1 VEAGQRV
8 ADRATIRGGR
18 PCPTC
23 RASKGSLVNQA
34 TSASDPISVTSDDAT
49 TTTTVLVADGRPVVR
64 AGLAAILAQADVQ
77 LSGEC
82 GLEDT
87 VETVTS
93 QRPDVLV
100 VGLRE
105 DDPETFRVVATA
117 KAVHEDLHALVVADG
132 ATVIDLREAVIAG
145 VDSFLLSSVPADDL
159 RDAVERT
166 ARGERIVSPSIAM
179 QLAGSWRQEPRDS
192 GASALTAREL
202 EVLQLLAEGLTN
214 QQVGTRLG
222 LSART
227 VKTHVQNLLVKL
239 DVPDRTGAV
248 ARAFRLGLI
257 R

>member
-1 VEAGQRV
+1 VNPMTPAPVAPPEATEV
-8 ADRATIRGGR
+8 AA
-18 PCPTC
+18 
-23 RASKGSLVNQA
+23 
-34 TSASDPISVTSDDAT
+34 

-64 AGLAAILAQADVQ
+64 AGLGAVLG
-77 LSGEC
+77 GET
-82 GLEDT
+82 LELLGGCSLEET
-87 VETVTS
+87 VERVTAD
-93 QRPDVLV
+93 RPQVLV
-100 VGLRE
+100 VGLRD

-117 KAVHEDLHALVVADG
+117 KAVQDDLHALVVADG

-145 VDSFLLSSVPADDL
+145 VDSFLLSSVSAEEL

-166 ARGERIVSPSIAM
+166 GRGERIVSPSIAM
-179 QLAGSWRQEPRDS
+179 QLAGSWRQEPRES

>member
-1 VEAGQRV
+1 VTGSSSVAGGAEAS
-8 ADRATIRGGR
+8 ATAGERGAAGR
-18 PCPTC
+18 P
-23 RASKGSLVNQA
+23 
-34 TSASDPISVTSDDAT
+34 SDAQLT
-49 TTTTVLVADGRPVVR
+49 TTILIADARPVVR
-64 AGLAAILAQADVQ
+64 AGLRAILADAELLGD
-77 LSGEC
+77 C
-82 GLEDT
+82 GLEEAVDH
-87 VETVTS
+87 VT
-93 QRPDVLV
+93 RLEPAVLV
-100 VGLRE
+100 AGLRD

-117 KAVHEDLHALVVADG
+117 KALRDDLHVLVVADG

-145 VDSFLLSSVPADDL
+145 VDSFLLTSAPADEL
-159 RDAVERT
+159 RDAVART

-179 QLAGSWRQEPRDS
+179 QLAGTWRQEPREA
-192 GASALTAREL
+192 GASALTPREL

-214 QQVGTRLG
+214 QQVGSRLG

>member
-1 VEAGQRV
+1 VTGSSSVAGGAEAS
-8 ADRATIRGGR
+8 ATPGERGAATR
-18 PCPTC
+18 P
-23 RASKGSLVNQA
+23 
-34 TSASDPISVTSDDAT
+34 SDAQLT
-49 TTTTVLVADGRPVVR
+49 TTILIADARPVVR
-64 AGLAAILAQADVQ
+64 AGLRAILADAELLGD
-77 LSGEC
+77 C
-82 GLEDT
+82 GLEEAVDH
-87 VETVTS
+87 VT
-93 QRPDVLV
+93 RLEPAVLV
-100 VGLRE
+100 AGLRD

-117 KAVHEDLHALVVADG
+117 KALRDDLHVLVVADG

-145 VDSFLLSSVPADDL
+145 VDSFLLTSAPADEL
-159 RDAVERT
+159 RDAVART

-179 QLAGSWRQEPRDS
+179 QLAGTWRQEPREA
-192 GASALTAREL
+192 GASALTPREL

-214 QQVGTRLG
+214 QQVGSRLG

>member
-1 VEAGQRV
+1 LTGSSSVAGGAEA
-8 ADRATIRGGR
+8 
-18 PCPTC
+18 
-23 RASKGSLVNQA
+23 S
-34 TSASDPISVTSDDAT
+34 AT
-49 TTTTVLVADGRPVVR
+49 TGDRGAAARPSDAQLTTTILIADARPVVR
-64 AGLAAILAQADVQ
+64 AGLRAILADAELLGD
-77 LSGEC
+77 C
-82 GLEDT
+82 GLEEAVDH
-87 VETVTS
+87 VT
-93 QRPDVLV
+93 RLEPAVLV
-100 VGLRE
+100 AGLRD

-117 KAVHEDLHALVVADG
+117 KALRDDLHVLVVADG

-145 VDSFLLSSVPADDL
+145 VDSFLLTSAPADEL
-159 RDAVERT
+159 RDAVART

-179 QLAGSWRQEPRDS
+179 QLAGTWRQEPREA
-192 GASALTAREL
+192 GASALTPREL

-214 QQVGTRLG
+214 QQVGSRLG

>member
-1 VEAGQRV
+1 MAQSGQYTGGSDASATAGERPTAARP
-8 ADRATIRGGR
+8 ADT
-18 PCPTC
+18 
-23 RASKGSLVNQA
+23 KL
-34 TSASDPISVTSDDAT
+34 
-49 TTTTVLVADGRPVVR
+49 TTTVLIADARPVVR
-64 AGLAAILAQADVQ
+64 AGLRAILADAD
-77 LSGEC
+77 LLGDC
-82 GLEDT
+82 GLDEAVDH
-87 VETVTS
+87 VT
-93 QRPDVLV
+93 RLEPAVLV
-100 VGLRE
+100 AGLRD

-117 KAVHEDLHALVVADG
+117 KALRDDLHVLVVADG

-145 VDSFLLSSVPADDL
+145 VDSFLLTSAPAEEL
-159 RDAVERT
+159 RDAVART

-179 QLAGSWRQEPRDS
+179 QLAGTWRQEPREA
-192 GASALTAREL
+192 GASALTPREL

-214 QQVGTRLG
+214 QQVGSRLG

>member
-1 VEAGQRV
+1 VKPV
-8 ADRATIRGGR
+8 
-18 PCPTC
+18 
-23 RASKGSLVNQA
+23 
-34 TSASDPISVTSDDAT
+34 TSASDNPAASAAEASAPA
-49 TTTTVLVADGRPVVR
+49 TTTVLVADGRPVMR
-64 AGLAAILAQADVQ
+64 AGLATVLGSADVE
-77 LSGEC
+77 LAGEC
-82 GLEDT
+82 SLEQT
-87 VETVTS
+87 VERVTAE
-93 QRPDVLV
+93 RPDVLV

-117 KAVHEDLHALVVADG
+117 KAVHEELHALVVADG

-145 VDSFLLSSVPADDL
+145 VDSFLLSSVTAEDL

-214 QQVGTRLG
+214 QQVGSRLG

>member
-1 VEAGQRV
+1 VDTDTPAESPASRPGSATGAG
-8 ADRATIRGGR
+8 
-18 PCPTC
+18 
-23 RASKGSLVNQA
+23 AS
-34 TSASDPISVTSDDAT
+34 T
-49 TTTTVLVADGRPVVR
+49 TTTTVLVADARPVVR
-64 AGLAAILAQADVQ
+64 AGLRAVLGGSDELEVI
-77 LSGEC
+77 GE
-82 GLEDT
+82 GAFTET
-87 VETVTS
+87 VEHVTRS
-93 QRPDVLV
+93 SPDVLV
-100 VGLRE
+100 VGLRD

-117 KAVHEDLHALVVADG
+117 KAVHEELTALVVADG

-145 VDSFLLSSVPADDL
+145 VDSFLLSTVSTEEL
-159 RDAVERT
+159 CDAVART

-214 QQVGTRLG
+214 QQVGSRLG

>member
-1 VEAGQRV
+1 MNPATPASEALAPR
-8 ADRATIRGGR
+8 R
-18 PCPTC
+18 
-23 RASKGSLVNQA
+23 
-34 TSASDPISVTSDDAT
+34 DALP
-49 TTTTVLVADGRPVVR
+49 TTTTVLVADSRPVVR
-64 AGLAAILAQADVQ
+64 AGLAAILGGADVA

-82 GLEDT
+82 GLEET
-87 VETVTS
+87 VERVTAE
-93 QRPDVLV
+93 QPDVLV

-117 KAVHEDLHALVVADG
+117 KAIHDDLHALVVADG

-145 VDSFLLSSVPADDL
+145 VDSFLLSTVAAEDL

-179 QLAGSWRQEPRDS
+179 QLAGSWRQEPRES

>member
-1 VEAGQRV
+1 MQSSSPPVGAPDVVVDVSG
-8 ADRATIRGGR
+8 
-18 PCPTC
+18 
-23 RASKGSLVNQA
+23 
-34 TSASDPISVTSDDAT
+34 DPVV
-49 TTTTVLVADGRPVVR
+49 TTTVLVCDARPVFR
-64 AGLAAILAQADVQ
+64 AGLRAILGDRDITADCAPERAVEQ
-77 LSGEC
+77 
-82 GLEDT
+82 
-87 VETVTS
+87 VETL
-93 QRPDVLV
+93 QPAVLV
-100 VGLRE
+100 AGLRD

-117 KAVHEDLHALVVADG
+117 KALREDLRVLVVADG

-145 VDSFLLSSVPADDL
+145 VDSFLLTSAGANEL
-159 RDAVERT
+159 RDAVTRT
-166 ARGERIVSPSIAM
+166 ARGERIISPSIAM
-179 QLAGSWRQEPRDS
+179 QLAGSWRNEPRDA
-192 GASALTAREL
+192 GASALTPREL

>member
-1 VEAGQRV
+1 MNPTTPAPD
-8 ADRATIRGGR
+8 APAATA
-18 PCPTC
+18 PT
-23 RASKGSLVNQA
+23 
-34 TSASDPISVTSDDAT
+34 TSTSP
-49 TTTTVLVADGRPVVR
+49 TTTVMVADGRPVVR
-64 AGLAAILAQADVQ
+64 AGLGAVLGADDID
-77 LSGEC
+77 LLGSC
-82 GLEDT
+82 SLEET
-87 VETVTS
+87 VEQVAAT
-93 QRPDVLV
+93 RPQVLV
-100 VGLRE
+100 VGLRD

-117 KAVHEDLHALVVADG
+117 KAVHEGLHALVVADG

-145 VDSFLLSSVPADDL
+145 VDSFLLSSVTPEEL

-166 ARGERIVSPSIAM
+166 AHGERIVSPSIAM
-179 QLAGSWRQEPRDS
+179 QLAGSWRQEPRES

>member
-1 VEAGQRV
+1 MNPTTPSPEAPT
-8 ADRATIRGGR
+8 ALDEASTTRA
-18 PCPTC
+18 
-23 RASKGSLVNQA
+23 
-34 TSASDPISVTSDDAT
+34 

-64 AGLAAILAQADVQ
+64 AGLGTVLEGGAIEL
-77 LSGEC
+77 LGGCS
-82 GLEDT
+82 LEET
-87 VETVTS
+87 VERVTADEP
-93 QRPDVLV
+93 QVLV
-100 VGLRE
+100 VGLRD

-117 KAVHEDLHALVVADG
+117 KAVHEGLHALVVADG

-145 VDSFLLSSVPADDL
+145 VDSFLLSSVTAEEL

-166 ARGERIVSPSIAM
+166 GRGERIVSPSIAM
-179 QLAGSWRQEPRDS
+179 QLAGSWRQEPRES

>member
-1 VEAGQRV
+1 MNPTTPAPDAPTAV
-8 ADRATIRGGR
+8 A
-18 PCPTC
+18 
-23 RASKGSLVNQA
+23 
-34 TSASDPISVTSDDAT
+34 DAT

-64 AGLAAILAQADVQ
+64 AGLGAVLGDEAIELLGDCA
-77 LSGEC
+77 
-82 GLEDT
+82 LEET
-87 VETVTS
+87 VERVTAE
-93 QRPDVLV
+93 RPQVLV
-100 VGLRE
+100 VGLRD

-117 KAVHEDLHALVVADG
+117 KAVHDELHALVVADG

-145 VDSFLLSSVPADDL
+145 VDSFLLSSVTAEEL
-159 RDAVERT
+159 RDAVTRT

-179 QLAGSWRQEPRDS
+179 QLAGRQRRRT
-192 GASALTAREL
+192 G
-202 EVLQLLAEGLTN
+202 LA
-214 QQVGTRLG
+214 RLG